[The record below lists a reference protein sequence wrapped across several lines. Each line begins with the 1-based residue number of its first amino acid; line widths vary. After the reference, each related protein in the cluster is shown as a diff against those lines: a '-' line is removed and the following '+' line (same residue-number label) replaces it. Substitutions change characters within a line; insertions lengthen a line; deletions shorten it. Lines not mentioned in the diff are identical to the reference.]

1 MTVRSAPKLVPFLIG
16 AVLLAFTVSMIVVFN
31 TPEDP
36 NYSRASSVGYITLVL
51 CMPALALAAGLW
63 LVLDKVL
70 RRRSTTYDIK
80 PAGER

>member
-16 AVLLAFTVSMIVVFN
+16 AVLLAFTIAVIVVFN

-36 NYSRASSVGYITLVL
+36 NYSRASSLGYITLVL
-51 CMPALALAAGLW
+51 CMPALILAAVVW